1 MSARILGKEKPARDG
16 NPCGL
21 GANFETCEEIME
33 HQTGYGK
40 PKDNADYVA
49 FLQEKT
55 PIASFDGFDIEDS
68 DIHPILKPHQRACV
82 KWAVKGGNR
91 ALFEAFG
98 LGKSVQQVEIVRIIM
113 ALAGGLGL
121 IVCPLGVRQEF
132 RRDAAMLGV
141 ETQFIRRTDEINP
154 EFKGIYLTNYES
166 VRDGRLDPR
175 LFAVVSLD
183 EASILRSYGSKTFQ
197 EFLPLFEGVKHK
209 FVATATPS
217 PNRYKELIHYAGFL
231 GVMDTGQALAQPLT
245 SKVLTPTGW
254 VQMGDIKPGD
264 KVIGRN
270 GKATAVLGVYPQGE
284 KEIFR
289 VAFSDGTSTRCTAE
303 HLWLTRTQY
312 QRNAATKFSQRNPG
326 ANASSYW
333 TVKETA
339 EIAGTLICDS
349 TGSKN
354 HQVPLVDV
362 VMFDPQPV
370 DVDPWLLGF
379 VIGDG
384 CLRETSV
391 TISTADEWIVERAR
405 EAVARYG
412 LSVSKIEHV
421 RADGQPNYDYS
432 ISGGQEGKRGRG
444 NHSNA
449 VLHGL
454 REYGLLGKRAW
465 EKRIPSQYLF
475 NTPEVRL
482 ATLQG
487 LMDADGTVAAHAKNR
502 TTRLCTTSQ
511 GLADDAMFIARSLGG
526 TATVAERKGRTPT
539 GGEGRAQYIVTMRL
553 PNGTIPFQLPRKVD
567 LVVKREKYKPVRY
580 ITSVERDGS
589 EPAQC
594 IAVEDDDHL
603 YVTDDFIVTHNTR
616 FFQRDST
623 QANNLTLYPHK
634 EREFWMW
641 LNSWAIF
648 LQTPSDL
655 GFSDEGYD
663 LPEITVHY
671 HEVRT
676 DILSGGEEKDG
687 QAILFKDSALGLRAA
702 SAEKRDSLDNRI
714 SEMVRIIESH
724 PDDHIIL
731 WHDLEAERLAIQKAV
746 PDAVAIYGSQD
757 LDEREQ
763 KIVSFSDG
771 EFQYLSAKPV
781 IAGSGCN
788 FQRHCHRAIFLG
800 VGYKFNDFIQAVH
813 RIQRFQQEFPVEIH
827 LIYSEAER
835 EILKTLET
843 KWAQHKKMVA
853 NMTEIIKEHGLN
865 ALSMS
870 DILTRS
876 IGVERIESSG
886 RLYTVANNDCV
897 VEARIQPENHCD
909 LIVTSIPFSN
919 HYEYTPSYNDF
930 GHTDSNDHFWR
941 QMDFLTPELLRILR
955 PGRIYCCH
963 VKDRI
968 LFGNVTGAGAPTV
981 SPFHAEALFHGIKHG
996 FDYMGMITVV
1006 TDVVRENNQTYRL
1019 GWSEQ
1024 CKDGTK
1030 MGVGSPEY
1038 ILIFRKPQS
1047 DRTKGYADA
1056 PVKKSKAEYT
1066 RAQWQVD
1073 AHAFWRSSGNR
1084 LLTAEDLAGMGPD
1097 KLARAFTEYTMS
1109 HIYDYEHHI
1118 KIGKDLELRGALP
1131 SSFMSMAPGS
1141 HVADVWH
1148 DVNRMQTL
1156 NGDQT
1161 ARGLQNHVCPL
1172 QIDIVDRLINR
1183 YSNPGELVYD
1193 PFCGLGTVP
1202 YRAIKLGRKGQGSEL
1217 NTGYFF
1223 DSLQYL
1229 KAMEQEV
1236 SMPGLFDALEMEEA
1250 ST

>member
-1 MSARILGKEKPARDG
+1 MTTPRNHDEEKPASEGD
-16 NPCGL
+16 PCGP
-21 GANFETCEEIME
+21 GATFETCEEIME

-55 PIASFDGFDIEDS
+55 PIASFDGFDIEDC

-98 LGKSVQQVEIVRIIM
+98 LGKSVQQVEVVRIIM
-113 ALAGGLGL
+113 AMAGGLGL

-141 ETQFIRRTDEINP
+141 ETQFIRRTDEIDS

-231 GVMDTGQALAQPLT
+231 GVMDTGQAL
-245 SKVLTPTGW
+245 
-254 VQMGDIKPGD
+254 
-264 KVIGRN
+264 
-270 GKATAVLGVYPQGE
+270 
-284 KEIFR
+284 
-289 VAFSDGTSTRCTAE
+289 
-303 HLWLTRTQY
+303 
-312 QRNAATKFSQRNPG
+312 
-326 ANASSYW
+326 
-333 TVKETA
+333 
-339 EIAGTLICDS
+339 
-349 TGSKN
+349 
-354 HQVPLVDV
+354 
-362 VMFDPQPV
+362 
-370 DVDPWLLGF
+370 
-379 VIGDG
+379 
-384 CLRETSV
+384 
-391 TISTADEWIVERAR
+391 
-405 EAVARYG
+405 
-412 LSVSKIEHV
+412 
-421 RADGQPNYDYS
+421 
-432 ISGGQEGKRGRG
+432 
-444 NHSNA
+444 
-449 VLHGL
+449 
-454 REYGLLGKRAW
+454 
-465 EKRIPSQYLF
+465 
-475 NTPEVRL
+475 
-482 ATLQG
+482 
-487 LMDADGTVAAHAKNR
+487 
-502 TTRLCTTSQ
+502 
-511 GLADDAMFIARSLGG
+511 
-526 TATVAERKGRTPT
+526 
-539 GGEGRAQYIVTMRL
+539 
-553 PNGTIPFQLPRKVD
+553 
-567 LVVKREKYKPVRY
+567 
-580 ITSVERDGS
+580 
-589 EPAQC
+589 
-594 IAVEDDDHL
+594 
-603 YVTDDFIVTHNTR
+603 TR

-634 EREFWMW
+634 EREFWLW

-663 LPEITVHY
+663 LPEIAVHY

-714 SEMVRIIESH
+714 AEMVRIIESH

-843 KWAQHKKMVA
+843 KWAQHKKMVE

-886 RLYTVANNDCV
+886 QLYTVANNDCV

-1097 KLARAFTEYTMS
+1097 KLARAFTEYTMR

-1148 DVNRMQTL
+1148 DVNRMRTL

-1250 ST
+1250 AA